1 MAIGI
6 LSNTHITG
14 ELGFRK
20 QGFKTV
26 TPNSSTGEIALDLS
40 LEENNYKVAAR
51 TGSNYFTWSNI
62 STSKGKSGTIYL
74 TNGTSSTY
82 AVELFTST
90 ETQSPGGAGI
100 TINTTNG
107 AITLITYFVNEDG
120 KVYVNGVSNWLSY
133 PTP

>member
-1 MAIGI
+1 MAVNI
-6 LSNTHITG
+6 LSGAHILG
-14 ELGFRK
+14 DLGFRK

-26 TPNSSTGEIALDLS
+26 TPNSGTGEIALDLS
-40 LEENNYKVAAR
+40 LEENNYKVTAR

-74 TNGTSSTY
+74 INGTSSTY
-82 AVELFTST
+82 EVELFTGT
-90 ETQSPGGAGI
+90 ETMSPGGAGI
-100 TINTTNG
+100 TVNTTNG

-133 PTP
+133 PTG